1 MFVIRSH
8 PSCLTKL
15 SYLIIILRSVI
26 ILGQLNTRLKS
37 NFNITVAY
45 IVVHNQQP
53 SIIRLPQSFIFMVP
67 IISFERPCSSLRL
80 QCTHR
85 LSDHDAFFS
94 FFFYS
99 SDHLQQRQT
108 KFHLRLSY
116 WTPHIVDIFTLMFLC
131 PYPLYKCMHSN
142 SKCSCESTNKVILG
156 L

>member
-37 NFNITVAY
+37 NFNITIAY
-45 IVVHNQQP
+45 IVVHNQQL

-67 IISFERPCSSLRL
+67 IISFERPCSRKTSVHPSPLRSWCL
-80 QCTHR
+80 
-85 LSDHDAFFS
+85 
-94 FFFYS
+94 FFFFFLFFRS
-99 SDHLQQRQT
+99 FATTQT
-108 KFHLRLSY
+108 KFRLRLSY

-142 SKCSCESTNKVILG
+142 SKCSCESKNKVILG